1 MYRLQISHPGLNRFR
16 VVTGAT
22 ASEVEAKAQSQR
34 HIWDEMYRRKLEA
47 EQRKANMERQ
57 AIERERAESQKEV
70 IAGVVT
76 LLTRQAE
83 RAIAEAEEIL
93 ATALSEGTL
102 FDWESLKDCDSFQM
116 AKPAPPESPTFPDKP
131 DPSVIPPRPDP
142 DDPVFQ
148 PNPGC

>member
-1 MYRLQISHPGLNRFR
+1 MKCIAASWRRSNVRQTWNAKQLKGKGRSH
-16 VVTGAT
+16 
-22 ASEVEAKAQSQR
+22 
-34 HIWDEMYRRKLEA
+34 
-47 EQRKANMERQ
+47 
-57 AIERERAESQKEV
+57 KEV